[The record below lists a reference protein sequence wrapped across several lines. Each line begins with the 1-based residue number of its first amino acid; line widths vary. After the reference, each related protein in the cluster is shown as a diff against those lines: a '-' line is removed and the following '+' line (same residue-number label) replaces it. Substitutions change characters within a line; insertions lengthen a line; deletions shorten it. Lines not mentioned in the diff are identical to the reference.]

1 MAFSRCTQAIFF
13 SVAVHGLIFGGS
25 LFMAREEVKQTERVY
40 RVALADFARPVREQ
54 PPLPPAPEPPRPET
68 PKPPE
73 PPKPEPS
80 KPEPQK
86 NIEPA
91 KEQTKKISPRK
102 SNRKPAKPKPVQPAP
117 PPPPPVAAGPQ
128 ARTIGGLSA
137 YDSDTLDQRPG
148 ITKRALPD
156 YPDRARRMNVEGQVM
171 VQVVVDKQGMPRN
184 GQIVRASPTGYF
196 EDAALRAV
204 KRMRFTPGRLKGQV
218 VNTVVMIPFAFR
230 LR

>member
-1 MAFSRCTQAIFF
+1 MALSRSTQALLF

-25 LFMAREEVKQTERVY
+25 MLMAREEVRQTERIY
-40 RVALADFARPVREQ
+40 RVALADFAQQVREQ
-54 PPLPPAPEPPRPET
+54 PQAQPAPTQPKPET
-68 PKPPE
+68 PLPE
-73 PPKPEPS
+73 PPKPDPL

-86 NIEPA
+86 KIEPA

-102 SNRKPAKPKPVQPAP
+102 SNKKPARPRPAQPAP

-148 ITKRALPD
+148 ITRRALPD
-156 YPDRARRMNVEGQVM
+156 YPDRAMRLNVEVQVM
-171 VQVVVDKQGMPRN
+171 VHFVVDKKVMPRN
-184 GQIVRASPTGYF
+184 GQVVRATPSGYF

-204 KRMRFTPGRLKGQV
+204 KRMRFTPGKLKGQV